1 MGKKKKKGIVI
12 TSRGE
17 STPEKPK
24 KKLPSKRGAAPSPG
38 GQLNPTVDAIS
49 ANRRQR
55 SVSMSPH
62 NARPVID
69 FDNIKQGKLTPQK
82 PQKKRSQTPQ
92 KVKRP
97 AITEE
102 VFKPPEGADSS
113 TPDVNHVAEAT
124 VNIVPENISSK
135 PLDQIVEE
143 ILRVFQKEDIRH
155 RKRKNK
161 CIWKCSAEI
170 SNETVQLELEIMKV
184 KNNNFGIVVR
194 RIQGSF
200 PNYQVLYNRIKK
212 EISL

>member
-1 MGKKKKKGIVI
+1 VEKKKKGIVI
-12 TSRGE
+12 TARGE

-24 KKLPSKRGAAPSPG
+24 KKLPNKRGVAQSPG
-38 GQLNPTVDAIS
+38 GQLNPTVEQLS

-69 FDNIKQGKLTPQK
+69 FDNIKQGKITPQK
-82 PQKKRSQTPQ
+82 AQKKRSQTPQ

-102 VFKPPEGADSS
+102 VFKPPEGADPSS
-113 TPDVNHVAEAT
+113 PDYVSEAN

-143 ILRVFQKEDIRH
+143 ILRVLQKEDIKH

-161 CIWKCSAEI
+161 CIWKCSADI
-170 SNETVQLELEIMKV
+170 SNETVQLELEIMKA

-212 EISL
+212 EINL

>member
-1 MGKKKKKGIVI
+1 VEKKKKKGIVI
-12 TSRGE
+12 TARGE

-24 KKLPSKRGAAPSPG
+24 KKLPSKRGVAQSPG
-38 GQLNPTVDAIS
+38 QVNPTVDQLS

-69 FDNIKQGKLTPQK
+69 FDNIKQGKITPQK

-97 AITEE
+97 TITEE
-102 VFKPPEGADSS
+102 VFKPPEAADSS
-113 TPDVNHVAEAT
+113 PEVNHISEAT
-124 VNIVPENISSK
+124 VNVVPENISSK
-135 PLDQIVEE
+135 PLEQIVEE
-143 ILRVFQKEDIRH
+143 ILRVLQKEEIRH

-161 CIWKCSAEI
+161 YNWKCSAEI
-170 SNETVQLELEIMKV
+170 SNETVQLELEIVKV

-212 EISL
+212 ELNL